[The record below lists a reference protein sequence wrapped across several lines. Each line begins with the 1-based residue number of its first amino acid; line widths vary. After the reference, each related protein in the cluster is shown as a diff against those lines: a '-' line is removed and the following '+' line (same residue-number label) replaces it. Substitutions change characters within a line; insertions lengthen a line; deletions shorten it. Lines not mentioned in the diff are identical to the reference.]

1 MPPIRQYLDKEV
13 VPTLLSGL
21 SELVKQRYFYVLFA
35 RPENPLLFLA
45 DYLEKKANGETNWI
59 KL

>member
-45 DYLEKKANGETNWI
+45 DYLEKKANGETN
-59 KL
+59 